1 MTGVL
6 GNGQRPCWV
15 HELTSLSI
23 RALRVF
29 HSKNSVVILYTAIL
43 GGGGTDAV
51 QKLASVPSFCG
62 AKTSTRLFTADFL
75 GGGGTDAAGYKPHDV
90 CVSKLEL
97 TSIQGCTMVNDWHKM
112 GI

>member
-1 MTGVL
+1 M
-6 GNGQRPCWV
+6 NF
-15 HELTSLSI
+15 EF
-23 RALRVF
+23 LR
-29 HSKNSVVILYTAIL
+29 SKNSVVILYNAVL

-62 AKTSTRLFTADFL
+62 AKTSAGLFTADIL

-97 TSIQGCTMVNDWHKM
+97 TSIQGRMLVNDWHRM
-112 GI
+112 PVNLQYLHT